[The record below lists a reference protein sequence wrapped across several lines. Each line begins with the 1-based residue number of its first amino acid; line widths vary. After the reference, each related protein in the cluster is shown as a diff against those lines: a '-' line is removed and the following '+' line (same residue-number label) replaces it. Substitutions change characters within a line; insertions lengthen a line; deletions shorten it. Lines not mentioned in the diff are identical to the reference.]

1 VIFLTDDLLSIYAAG
16 EHIVESSHGKSVQ
29 VAEMG
34 VHVGGKSTT
43 AIPDRLIFP
52 EERNRK
58 A

>member
-1 VIFLTDDLLSIYAAG
+1 MNFLRDDLLSIYASG

-34 VHVGGKSTT
+34 VHVGDKSTT
-43 AIPDRLIFP
+43 AIPDGLMFQ

-58 A
+58 S